1 MDSGNLATLQ
11 HPFISFLELIF
22 SVARLP
28 NFLQIFLPEV
38 QLSRFSKILCQLIP
52 DLLTQLLIQEVVS
65 LSLLTNELTAVTN
78 QLLAMYLNFHENGI
92 SLAQSS

>member
-1 MDSGNLATLQ
+1 M
-11 HPFISFLELIF
+11 P
-22 SVARLP
+22 
-28 NFLQIFLPEV
+28 
-38 QLSRFSKILCQLIP
+38 CQLIP

-78 QLLAMYLNFHENGI
+78 KLLAMYLNFHENGI